1 MRPPDF
7 WTRKDLVSQLAVA
20 LLTPIGWL
28 YGYSVRYRA
37 QHAHPYQSAAK
48 VVCVGNLTAG
58 GTGKTPIAL
67 AIARALIARGKNPA
81 FLTRGYGGKVKGP
94 AFVAA
99 DDRATHVGD
108 EPLLLAAVA
117 PVIVSADRAAGARLA
132 EEHGFDV
139 IIMDDGHQN
148 FSLAKDLSLIV
159 VDAETGFGNNRVLPA
174 GPLREPVAQGL
185 ARADAVIV
193 SGTGNPPLGD
203 FAKPVVRVRL
213 VQDKNA
219 LREGARVIAFAGIGR
234 PAKFF
239 AALAGMGVEI
249 VEQRPYGDHHVYTQ
263 AEIARLKARAR
274 AEHALLVTTEKDFVR
289 LTPAEREGI
298 VAVPVHSAFDDQAAM
313 DGLLDRL
320 VARGL
325 PPKAT

>member
-7 WTRKDLVSQLAVA
+7 WTRRDLVSQLAVA

-67 AIARALIARGKNPA
+67 AIARALIARGKNPV